1 MMSATGTR
9 RVPLHAAACVDG
21 NEAAALVAYAF
32 SEVIPIYPITPSS
45 PMAELADEWAAAA
58 RPNLWGTV
66 PEIVEMQ
73 SEAGAAGTI
82 HGALQSGTL
91 ATTFTASQG
100 LLLMIPNMFKIAGEL
115 SPCVMHVAARTVA
128 THALSIFGDH
138 SDVMHA
144 RTTGWAMLAA
154 GSVQE
159 AHDFAAVAHAA
170 TLRTRVPFVHFFDGF
185 RTSHEVDKI
194 SLLDSGDLRALV
206 DEAAVLAHRG
216 RGLTPDAPR
225 LRGSAQNPDVF
236 FQAREAVNPFY
247 DAVPEVVEAVFGELA
262 ELSGRTYGLVDYVGA
277 PDADRVVVLMG
288 SGAGAAEEAVEALCA
303 AGERVG
309 LLKVRLYR
317 PFPAQHFVRA
327 LPPTVRSVAVLDR
340 TKEPGATGEPL
351 LLDVIA
357 TLHDA
362 MDTEAPPFER
372 APHVIGGRYG
382 LSSKEFRPAHVKAVF
397 DELARFDTPT
407 GGGPKRRFTVGIRD
421 DVTQLSLDDDDEF
434 RFPRPDGEVQAMFFG
449 LGADGTVGANKA
461 SVKIIGEHT
470 DLFAQG
476 YFVYDS
482 KKSGSVTVSHLRFGP
497 QPIRSTY
504 LIEDADFV
512 ACHQFGLLERMPVLD
527 HAKPGA
533 TLLLNSPYGPDE
545 LWDRLPFEVQTQ
557 IVEKGLDVWA
567 IDAHRV
573 ARDNELGA
581 RINTVMQPCFFALA
595 GVLPAEEAIGH
606 IKAAVR
612 RSYGARGDTIVERND
627 AAIDASL
634 AALTRID
641 VPAEVTGQRSVRNVL
656 PSGVSD
662 FVSRVTAPLMAGQGD
677 LLPVS
682 ALPVDGT
689 FPTGTAQFE
698 KRAIAQEI
706 PIWDPDICIDCGK
719 CAIVC
724 PHATIRMKVFE
735 PSAVDAAP
743 PSFKSKD
750 FRSKDIAGYR
760 MTIQVAPDDCTGC
773 GVCVD
778 VCPAKSKTE
787 VRHKAINMEPA
798 LDHREAERPAW
809 DFFLSIPEL
818 DRDLL
823 PHDSVKGSQAL
834 QPLFE
839 FSGACAGCGETP
851 YLKLATQL
859 FGDRMVVANA
869 TGCSSIY
876 GGNLPTTPWTVDGA
890 GRGPAWSN
898 SLFED
903 NAEFG
908 LGLRL
913 GLEGRTTLARGLL
926 VRVADAVGIDLVD
939 EIMGAD
945 QDTES
950 GIRAQRERVA
960 TLRAAL
966 GPLAETEGDTGAA
979 ARHLLALTDDLT
991 RRGVWIVG
999 GDGWAYDIGFGGLD
1013 HVLSSGRDVN
1023 ILVLDTEVYSNTGG
1037 QASKATSRGAVA
1049 KFAAAGKASGKKDL
1063 GAIARAYGN
1072 VYVAEIAI
1080 GANDLQA
1087 TKALLEADAWP
1098 GPSLVIAYSTCIAHG
1113 IDMATSMS
1121 HQKDAVKSGYW
1132 PLYRF
1137 QPSDA
1142 EHGIPFKLDSH
1153 QPSIPV
1159 SEFIASEAR
1168 FAVLARTHP
1177 ERAEDLLRLAQA
1189 DVDERWRY
1197 YSQLGT
1203 IERTI
1208 AHHSPGG
1215 GAESGPIDE
1224 DTEA

>member
-1 MMSATGTR
+1 MNAVGSR
-9 RVPLHAAACVDG
+9 RVPLHASSCIDG
-21 NEAAALVAYAF
+21 NEAAARVAYAF

-45 PMAELADEWAAAA
+45 PMAELADEWAAAT
-58 RPNLWGTV
+58 RSNLWGAV

-73 SEAGAAGTI
+73 SEAGAAGAL
-82 HGALQSGTL
+82 HGALQKGAF

-100 LLLMIPNMFKIAGEL
+100 LLLMVPNMFKIAGEL
-115 SPCVMHVAARTVA
+115 TPCVMHVAARTIA

-144 RTTGWAMLAA
+144 RSTGWAMLAA

-159 AHDFAAVAHAA
+159 AHDFAAAAHAA
-170 TLRTRVPFVHFFDGF
+170 TLRSRVPFMHFFDGF

-194 SLLDSGDLRALV
+194 ILLGDADLRALV
-206 DEAAVLAHRG
+206 DDDAVIAHRR
-216 RGLTPDAPR
+216 RGLTPDAPV

-236 FQAREAVNPFY
+236 FQAREAANPFY
-247 DAVPEVVEAVFGELA
+247 DAVPGIVEGVFGELA
-262 ELSGRTYGLVDYVGA
+262 ERCGRAYGLVDYIGA
-277 PDADRVVVLMG
+277 PDADRVVVMMG
-288 SGAGAAEEAVEALCA
+288 SGTGAAEEAVEALTA
-303 AGERVG
+303 LGESVG
-309 LLKVRLYR
+309 LVKMRLYR
-317 PFPAQHFVRA
+317 PFPAAQLVRA
-327 LPPTVRSVAVLDR
+327 LPPTVRAISVLDR

-362 MDTEAPPFER
+362 MDSDAPPFER
-372 APHVIGGRYG
+372 APHVTGGRYG

-397 DELARFDTPT
+397 DELARFDAPA
-407 GGGPKRRFTVGIRD
+407 GRPPKRRFTVGIHD
-421 DVTQLSLDDDDEF
+421 DVTQLSLDADDQF
-434 RFPRPDGEVQAMFFG
+434 RCRRPVGEVQAMFFG

-497 QPIRSTY
+497 EPIRSTY

-512 ACHQFGLLERMPVLD
+512 ACHQFGLLEKMPVLE
-527 HAKPGA
+527 HAKHGA
-533 TLLLNSPYGPDE
+533 TFLINSPYGPDE
-545 LWDRLPFEVQTQ
+545 VWDRLPAEVQDQ
-557 IVEKGLDVWA
+557 IIEKDLAVWT

-573 ARDNELGA
+573 AKQFELGA
-581 RINTVMQPCFFALA
+581 RINTVMQACFFDLA
-595 GVLPAEEAIGH
+595 DVIPAAEAIDH
-606 IKAAVR
+606 IKASVEK
-612 RSYGARGDTIVERND
+612 SYGRLGPTIVDRNN
-627 AAIDASL
+627 AAIDSSL
-634 AALTRID
+634 AALARVG
-641 VPAEVTGQRSVRNVL
+641 VPATTSARPIEHVL
-656 PSGVSD
+656 PAGVPD
-662 FVSRVTAPLMAGQGD
+662 FVTRVTARLMAGEGD

-689 FPTGTAQFE
+689 FPTGTAQYE

-735 PSAVDAAP
+735 PSALAGAP
-743 PSFKSKD
+743 PSFQSKE
-750 FRSKDIAGYR
+750 FRSKDISGYR

-787 VRHKAINMEPA
+787 VRHKSINMEPA
-798 LDHREAERPAW
+798 LAHRDAERPNW

-834 QPLFE
+834 EPLFE
-839 FSGACAGCGETP
+839 FSGACSGCGETP
-851 YLKLATQL
+851 YIKLATQL

-876 GGNLPTTPWTVDGA
+876 GGNLPTTPWAVNAD

-913 GLEGRTTLARGLL
+913 GLEAQTALAGELL
-926 VRVADAVGIDLVD
+926 QQLAGAVGPDLVHS
-939 EIMGAD
+939 ILSAD
-945 QDTES
+945 QES
-950 GIRAQRERVA
+950 EPGIRAQRERIA

-966 GPLAETEGDTGAA
+966 EALADDDGDTGAA
-979 ARHLLALTDDLT
+979 ARHLLAVAGNLT
-991 RRGVWIVG
+991 RQGVWIIG

-1013 HVLSSGRDVN
+1013 HVLSSGRNVN

-1037 QASKATSRGAVA
+1037 QASKATARGAVA
-1049 KFAAAGKASGKKDL
+1049 KFAAAGKSSGKKDL

-1087 TKALLEADAWP
+1087 TKAMLEADAWP

-1113 IDMATSMS
+1113 IDMSKSMS
-1121 HQKDAVKSGYW
+1121 HMKDAVKSGYW

-1137 QPSDA
+1137 QPSEA

-1153 QPSIPV
+1153 EPSIPV
-1159 SEFIASEAR
+1159 AEFVASEAR

-1177 ERAEDLLRLAQA
+1177 ERAKRLLRLAQA

-1197 YSQLGT
+1197 YRQLGT
-1203 IERTI
+1203 MERTV
-1208 AHHSPGG
+1208 ARESPGG
-1215 GAESGPIDE
+1215 DSDLGAADDDE
-1224 DTEA
+1224 EA